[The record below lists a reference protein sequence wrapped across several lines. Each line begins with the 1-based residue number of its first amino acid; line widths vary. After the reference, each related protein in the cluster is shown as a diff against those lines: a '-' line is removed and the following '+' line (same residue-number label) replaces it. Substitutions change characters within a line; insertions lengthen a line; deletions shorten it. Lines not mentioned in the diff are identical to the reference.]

1 MRFLRVQRPL
11 LFILWATT
19 PRLCCGLSTTL
30 HKVRHQVDTPY
41 PGLSK
46 RGEVIPGS
54 IGDDDA
60 NKEYYESGRSSV
72 NISQGGIIAI
82 AVIVGIVV
90 VLGITSVILFYL
102 AKRRQWEVRASIR
115 RSARRLTAPLTPRR
129 FSSAPSAISR
139 KTRNREISMRAPVEV
154 KSSKQQNAKDS
165 SKPSK
170 SSAPKDKHASL
181 RGSTQPLGADVEKG
195 VEPQYP
201 IGKSE
206 FEPASPRGWRKF
218 ISRHT

>member
-11 LFILWATT
+11 LFIIWATV
-19 PRLCCGLSTTL
+19 PRLCCGLSTTS
-30 HKVRHQVDTPY
+30 HRIRHEIDAPY

-54 IGDDDA
+54 ISDDDT

-102 AKRRQWEVRASIR
+102 AKKRQWEVRASIR

-129 FSSAPSAISR
+129 FSSAAPSAR
-139 KTRNREISMRAPVEV
+139 KTRNREISMRAPAED

-165 SKPSK
+165 LKPSK
-170 SSAPKDKHASL
+170 SRVPKGMHAPL
-181 RGSTQPLGADVEKG
+181 RESTQPLGADVEKG
-195 VEPQYP
+195 VEPHYP

-206 FEPASPRGWRKF
+206 FEPSSPRGWRKI
-218 ISRHT
+218 ISRYT